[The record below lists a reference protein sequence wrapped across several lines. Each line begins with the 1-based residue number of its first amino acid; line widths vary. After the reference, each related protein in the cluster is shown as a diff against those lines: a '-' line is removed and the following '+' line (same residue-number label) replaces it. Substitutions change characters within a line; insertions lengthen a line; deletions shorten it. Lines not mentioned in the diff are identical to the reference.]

1 MSDPAP
7 TQATLRVPVWADEA
21 TYIRRRAEAQA
32 LMERF
37 AGRAITPELRA
48 EINALVAPTL
58 RSWEMEDAGR
68 VVVN

>member
-1 MSDPAP
+1 MGDPAP
-7 TQATLRVPVWADEA
+7 TQTTLRVPVWADEG

-37 AGRAITPELRA
+37 AGRAVTPELQA

>member
-1 MSDPAP
+1 MSVSK
-7 TQATLRVPVWADEA
+7 TTLRVPVWADEA
-21 TYIRRRAEAQA
+21 TYVRRRAEAQA

-37 AGRAITPELRA
+37 VGRPITPELGA

-58 RSWEMEDAGR
+58 RSWEMEDAGN